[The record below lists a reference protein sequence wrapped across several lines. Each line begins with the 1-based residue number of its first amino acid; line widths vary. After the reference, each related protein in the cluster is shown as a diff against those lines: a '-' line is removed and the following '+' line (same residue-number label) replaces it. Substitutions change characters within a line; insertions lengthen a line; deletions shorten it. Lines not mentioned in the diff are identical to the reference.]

1 MLSALTFIKAGFG
14 LLAKVPWWVWP
25 IVVLALWGAFGHHKA
40 NGLQKQVDTAA
51 AEHRARLAMAEE
63 VGRMLKS
70 SAARLK
76 GIRDETDTRT
86 AARLES
92 QLREL
97 RSRPDRL
104 PAAAASTCEGATG
117 RQLSRED
124 SAFLVRLAAEADR
137 VAAALVECQG
147 WISEVTSSRGT
158 EPR

>member
-76 GIRDETDTRT
+76 GIREGKYQPRPNCASELA
-86 AARLES
+86 AAREAIPCTTSPES
-92 QLREL
+92 PPPIPSIPKPIL
-97 RSRPDRL
+97 
-104 PAAAASTCEGATG
+104 
-117 RQLSRED
+117 
-124 SAFLVRLAAEADR
+124 
-137 VAAALVECQG
+137 
-147 WISEVTSSRGT
+147 
-158 EPR
+158 